1 MAQSYWLVNSNRSEV
16 RRFIKNRDNKD
27 QFFQYMFVDYGK
39 IVGVFGKEA
48 PVMQRRTELK
58 IDGINNFEWYP
69 TRYDQTHNLK
79 LTSNFDLNRN
89 CSSIK

>member
-58 IDGINNFEWYP
+58 IDDAREEYKKLLSQGWRKTEPVW
-69 TRYDQTHNLK
+69 NLS
-79 LTSNFDLNRN
+79 L
-89 CSSIK
+89 IHI